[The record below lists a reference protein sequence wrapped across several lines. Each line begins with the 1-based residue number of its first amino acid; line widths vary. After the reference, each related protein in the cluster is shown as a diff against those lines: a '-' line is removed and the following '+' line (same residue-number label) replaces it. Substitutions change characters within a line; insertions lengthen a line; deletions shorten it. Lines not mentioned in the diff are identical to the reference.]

1 MGSTVTHWLCLKAG
15 SPAPLEIMLQF
26 YAQALASS
34 QWEHRAFWGGDY
46 WTSYGTAGQAS
57 RRQQSSSLPATG
69 HWVPLTVQL
78 GPTLASAG
86 PATDV
91 GMGGHQLGG
100 VAYVVYGG
108 GGGTVWWGPTVLD
121 MPPANPVT
129 DARHTTTT
137 FAYNQMNDQ
146 IATVDPNGIASV
158 TDFDAHGQARQVS
171 SGVHAPQ
178 PTPLL
183 DDSLFYRRSDV
194 TKPCVAEF
202 VNAPTGAADQ
212 PSTGT
217 KSTPYHGYGSLN
229 QPQTHSPPISHL
241 SRHAY
246 ALRPRPPHLST

>member
-1 MGSTVTHWLCLKAG
+1 
-15 SPAPLEIMLQF
+15 MLQF
-26 YAQALASS
+26 YAQDLASN

-121 MPPANPVT
+121 MPPAHPVT
-129 DARHTTTT
+129 YARHPTTT

-146 IATVDPNGIASV
+146 IATVGPNGIASV

-171 SGVHAPQ
+171 SGIHAPQ
-178 PTPLL
+178 PTLL
-183 DDSLFYRRSDV
+183 FDDSLFFRGSVGNTPWGFDIAL
-194 TKPCVAEF
+194 PLPM
-202 VNAPTGAADQ
+202 APNQ
-212 PSTGT
+212 PSPDPD
-217 KSTPYHGYGSLN
+217 S
-229 QPQTHSPPISHL
+229 
-241 SRHAY
+241 
-246 ALRPRPPHLST
+246 